1 MKFLFSVLAIF
12 CFFSSDCATLK
23 IACRSKGMELEMLR
37 NAIDVWIEKTGHQ
50 HKVEIIIL
58 PHSSNECF
66 ALYKQWLSAE
76 SFDVDILLMDVAW
89 ISIFIRYLADLG
101 EYYKLGEIGVGDYF
115 DAIRQNIY
123 SGEKMVALPLFADC
137 GIIYY
142 RADLL
147 KKYGKTV
154 PSTWQGLYEIAE
166 YIQTEERKIH
176 ERKGMFFG
184 YVFQAKAFE
193 MLTCNV
199 AEVINSF
206 GGSIVKNRVAVMDS
220 EESLK
225 AILFLARCLERI
237 SCRSV
242 LNYTEEDARGMF
254 QSGNA
259 VFMRSWPYAW
269 SLLNDPSTMVAGKV
283 GVMAVPSGVSGG
295 KSSGVLGGWSITLS
309 KYSKHKSIAADLMKF
324 LAGKE
329 QQRQRSKYSY
339 MPTFR
344 SLYQDPYVQSNIPFS
359 DILYHSL
366 QNAVSRPS
374 ADFAQNYA
382 KASAEI
388 YNAVNSILADCAETG
403 VQTSSIK
410 RSLTRLNRKL
420 NAFLK
425 KTHGIKEPRDEDGV
439 WLRLKKFLGLEKDET
454 TVDEIKTTN

>member
-1 MKFLFSVLAIF
+1 MTIEVYIMRFLFSVLAAF

-23 IACRSKGMELEMLR
+23 IACRSKGVELEMLKE
-37 NAIDVWIEKTGHQ
+37 AIDVWIKKTGNQ
-50 HKVEIIIL
+50 HNVEIIIL

-76 SFDVDILLMDVAW
+76 SFDFDILLMDVAW
-89 ISIFIRYLADLG
+89 IGVFIRYLTDLG
-101 EYYKLGEIGVGDYF
+101 EYYKPGEIDVDDYF
-115 DAIRQNIY
+115 DAIRRNMY

-147 KKYGKTV
+147 KKYRKPV
-154 PSTWQGLYEIAE
+154 PSTWQELYETAE
-166 YIQTEERKIH
+166 YIQTEERKTH
-176 ERKGMFFG
+176 ERKGIFFG

-199 AEVINSF
+199 VEVVGSF
-206 GGSIVKNRVAVMDS
+206 GGSVVKNRVAVMDS
-220 EESLK
+220 EESLN
-225 AILFLARCLERI
+225 AVLFLARCLERI

-269 SLLNDPSTMVAGKV
+269 SLLNDPSTIVAGKV

-295 KSSGVLGGWSITLS
+295 KSSSVLGGWSITLS
-309 KYSKHKSIAADLMKF
+309 KYSKHKSVAANLMKF
-324 LAGKE
+324 LASKE
-329 QQRQRSKYSY
+329 QQRQRSRYSY
-339 MPTFR
+339 MPTFK
-344 SLYQDPYVQSNIPFS
+344 SLYRDRHVQNNIPFS
-359 DILYHSL
+359 DILCNSL
-366 QNAVSRPS
+366 QYAVSRPS

-403 VQTSSIK
+403 VQISSIK

-420 NAFLK
+420 NALLE
-425 KTHGIKEPRDEDGV
+425 KTYGIKKSKDEDGV
-439 WLRLKKFLGLEKDET
+439 WLKLKKFLGL
-454 TVDEIKTTN
+454 